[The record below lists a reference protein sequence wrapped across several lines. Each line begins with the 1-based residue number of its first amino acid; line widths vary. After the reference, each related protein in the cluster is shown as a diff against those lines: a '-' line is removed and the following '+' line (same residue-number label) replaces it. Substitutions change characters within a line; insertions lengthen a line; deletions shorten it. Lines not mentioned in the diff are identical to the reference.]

1 MFYLAYGMNSNKNS
15 MAQRCPAA
23 KSLGSVILEGHKLAF
38 KHFCDAIV
46 DEQSHM
52 VCALWDITENCE
64 RSLDALEGYP
74 HFYGKKEVEV
84 MHNGR
89 NIRAMIYYMKDYY
102 DYGIPSRGYL
112 DMVVEGYRQHNIEV
126 SQIVDALE
134 ELEECT

>member
-1 MFYLAYGMNSNKNS
+1 
-15 MAQRCPAA
+15 
-23 KSLGSVILEGHKLAF
+23 
-38 KHFCDAIV
+38 
-46 DEQSHM
+46 
-52 VCALWDITENCE
+52 
-64 RSLDALEGYP
+64 
-74 HFYGKKEVEV
+74 

-102 DYGIPSRGYL
+102 DYGIPSRSYL

>member
-23 KSLGSVILEGHKLAF
+23 KSLGSVVLEGHKLAF

-46 DEQSHM
+46 DEQSYM

-84 MHNGR
+84 IYNGR

-102 DYGIPSRGYL
+102 DYGIPSRSYL